1 MYYGYRQRIRQRI
14 EAGELTGAYE
24 TDGYPRIGTALVLV
38 FRTTPFLRPIR
49 PHRWAEYRA
58 LLDSMGIPIERIGG
72 NVMSEQEKKI
82 LENIKTAMKT
92 MPPEKL
98 AYLLAYSEG
107 MAAAAAGR
115 PA

>member
-1 MYYGYRQRIRQRI
+1 M
-14 EAGELTGAYE
+14 
-24 TDGYPRIGTALVLV
+24 
-38 FRTTPFLRPIR
+38 
-49 PHRWAEYRA
+49 
-58 LLDSMGIPIERIGG
+58 S
-72 NVMSEQEKKI
+72 MSEQEKKI
-82 LENIKTAMKT
+82 LENIKMAMKT

>member
-1 MYYGYRQRIRQRI
+1 MNDKKRN
-14 EAGELTGAYE
+14 LT
-24 TDGYPRIGTALVLV
+24 
-38 FRTTPFLRPIR
+38 
-49 PHRWAEYRA
+49 
-58 LLDSMGIPIERIGG
+58 
-72 NVMSEQEKKI
+72 EQEQII